1 MRNPHL
7 THIYTNPYA
16 STSCQTGEEDTER
29 NDNRILPWF
38 PSDTEARFNENLAMR
53 DKKKELE
60 AAGWYRNDKITE
72 ILYRVNEFG
81 FRGDSLSSENIS
93 ELQNNCV
100 MFLGCSNMF
109 GVGEFEK
116 NTIPEKFKAITGENV
131 VNLGQPGG
139 SLDACVRVAMH
150 WVPLLKPKAIFLLHP
165 PGVRREIYLPS
176 RFDEAGHQ
184 IAAQWGQWGLRNG
197 AGFEWCH
204 DPSSEGADILS
215 RSWTLPEEETV
226 SRDKNMWALRGLA
239 NQFLGNDHIYQHH
252 SYDHKIRK
260 ESLNKARDL
269 MHNNHLFYEWFANS
283 WARQWMNRTIVSTR
297 PEN

>member
-1 MRNPHL
+1 MRNN
-7 THIYTNPYA
+7 YTNPYA
-16 STSCQTGEEDTER
+16 STGSSTGVPENKDR
-29 NDNRILPWF
+29 NVNNILHWF
-38 PSDTEARFNENLAMR
+38 PSDTEVRFHENLAIPEN
-53 DKKKELE
+53 KKALE

-81 FRGDSLSSENIS
+81 FRGDSLSSEKIS

-116 NTIPEKFKAITGENV
+116 NTIPQKFKAITGENV
-131 VNLGQPGG
+131 VNFGQPGG

-176 RFDEAGHQ
+176 RFDINGSQLGEA
-184 IAAQWGQWGLRNG
+184 WGQWGLRNI
-197 AGFEWCH
+197 AGFEWCR
-204 DPSSEGADILS
+204 DEEVDILS

-226 SRDKNMWALRGLA
+226 NRNKNMWALRGLSRK
-239 NQFLGNDHIYQHH
+239 FIHTDHIYEHH
-252 SYDHKIRK
+252 SYDKNFSK
-260 ESLNKARDL
+260 EFANKARDL

-283 WARQWMNRTIVSTR
+283 WAHQWMNRLIVSTR
-297 PEN
+297 QEN